1 MNALPGFASSLFEGR
16 RVIVTGSSGGIG
28 RAIADGFAAV
38 GAEVIGLDRTPSP
51 GTIHCDLS
59 DRGSLDEAAHRLKEG
74 GPVAALVNCAGRF
87 RRVPVTSDDAADE
100 LDACLGLHAVAPFLL
115 TRALISVLNN
125 GAVVNITST
134 SARRSSAEA
143 LAYSTSKAA
152 LQALTAS
159 LAAELAPFG
168 IRVNAV
174 SPGEVATS
182 LTQGDEHVARLV
194 EKTPMRRR
202 ALPEE
207 VAAAV
212 VFLASPL
219 ASFITGATLGVDGGF
234 MTI

>member
-1 MNALPGFASSLFEGR
+1 VSTLPGFASSLFKGH

-28 RAIADGFAAV
+28 QAIGDAFAAV
-38 GAEVIGLDRTPSP
+38 GAEVIGIDRALSP
-51 GTIHCDLS
+51 GTIQCDLT
-59 DRGSLDEAAHRLKEG
+59 DRASIVETARLLREG

-87 RRVPVTSDDAADE
+87 RRIAVTSKDAAEE

-115 TRALISVLNN
+115 TRELVPVLQN

-134 SARRSSAEA
+134 SAQRSSAEA

-152 LQALTAS
+152 LQAMTMS
-159 LAAELAPFG
+159 LAAELASFG

-182 LTQGDEHVARLV
+182 LTEGDEHVARLV
-194 EKTPMRRR
+194 ERTPMRRR

-219 ASFITGATLGVDGGF
+219 ASFITGSTLGVDGGF

>member
-1 MNALPGFASSLFEGR
+1 MSALPGFVSSLFEGR

-28 RAIADGFAAV
+28 RAIGDAFTAV
-38 GAEVIGLDRTPSP
+38 GAEVIGIDRAPSP
-51 GTIHCDLS
+51 GTIQCDLS
-59 DRGSLDEAAHRLKEG
+59 DRASLDETARLLKEG
-74 GPVAALVNCAGRF
+74 GPIAALVNCAGRF
-87 RRVPVTSDDAADE
+87 RRVAVTSKDAAGE
-100 LDACLGLHAVAPFLL
+100 LDACLDLHAVAPFLL
-115 TRALISVLNN
+115 TRALIPVLQN

-152 LQALTAS
+152 LQAMTMS
-159 LAAELAPFG
+159 LAAELASFG

-182 LTQGDEHVARLV
+182 LTEGDEHVARLV
-194 EKTPMRRR
+194 ERTPMRRR

-219 ASFITGATLGVDGGF
+219 ASFITGSTLGVDGGF

>member
-1 MNALPGFASSLFEGR
+1 VNALPGFATSLFEGR
-16 RVIVTGSSGGIG
+16 RVVITGSSGGIG
-28 RAIADGFAAV
+28 HAIGDAFTAV
-38 GAEVIGLDRTPSP
+38 GAQVIGLDRTPSP
-51 GTIHCDLS
+51 GTIQCDLS
-59 DRGSLDEAAHRLKEG
+59 DRASLDETARRLTEG
-74 GPVAALVNCAGRF
+74 GPVAALINCAGRF
-87 RRVPVTSDDAADE
+87 RRVAVASDDAVDE
-100 LDACLGLHAVAPFLL
+100 LDACLELHAVAPFLL
-115 TRALISVLNN
+115 TRALISVLRN

-152 LQALTAS
+152 LQAMTAS

-174 SPGEVATS
+174 APGEVATS
-182 LTQGDEHVARLV
+182 LTQGDEHVARIV

-207 VAAAV
+207 VAAAT

-219 ASFITGATLGVDGGF
+219 ASFITGTTLGVDGGF
-234 MTI
+234 MAI